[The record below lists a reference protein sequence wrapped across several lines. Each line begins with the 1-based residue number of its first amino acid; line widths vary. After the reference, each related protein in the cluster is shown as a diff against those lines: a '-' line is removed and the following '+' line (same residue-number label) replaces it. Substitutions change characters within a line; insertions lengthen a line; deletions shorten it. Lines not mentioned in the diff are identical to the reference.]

1 MSTIKVYGVPF
12 SVHTRKVIVA
22 LRLKKIP
29 YEVIPVAPVNPAS
42 LPAEWQ
48 HISPTGLIPVIDD
61 AGFLLADSSAVV
73 QYLER
78 KAPEPALLPS
88 HPKAFATA
96 LALDAWAG
104 SELFRRI
111 IHPIFHNQIVFP
123 VLRKQPGDQAAID
136 AALESAAPAAFGY
149 LEGRLSGA
157 HLVDGK
163 PSIADVAVV
172 SNLLLFH
179 YLGQRLDAARYP
191 KLARY
196 FRAQLESP
204 VLASVLKDE
213 RPVVESMGL
222 DTSVLA

>member
-22 LRLKKIP
+22 LRLKQIP
-29 YEVIPVAPVNPAS
+29 YEVIPVAPVNPAT
-42 LPAEWQ
+42 LPPDWPR
-48 HISPTGLIPVIDD
+48 ISPTGLIPAIDD
-61 AGFLLADSSAVV
+61 AGFLLADSSAIV

-78 KAPEPALLPS
+78 KAPEPPLLPS
-88 HPKAFATA
+88 ESKAYVRA

-111 IHPIFHNQIVFP
+111 IHPIFHHQIVFP
-123 VLRKQPGDQAAID
+123 VLRKQPGDQATID
-136 AALESAAPAAFGY
+136 AALNSAAPAAFAY
-149 LEGRLSGA
+149 LEQQLDGA
-157 HLVDGK
+157 SLVGDE

-179 YLGQRLDAARYP
+179 YLGHRLEAARYP

-196 FRAQLESP
+196 FRAQLDWP

-213 RPVVESMGL
+213 RPMVEGMGL